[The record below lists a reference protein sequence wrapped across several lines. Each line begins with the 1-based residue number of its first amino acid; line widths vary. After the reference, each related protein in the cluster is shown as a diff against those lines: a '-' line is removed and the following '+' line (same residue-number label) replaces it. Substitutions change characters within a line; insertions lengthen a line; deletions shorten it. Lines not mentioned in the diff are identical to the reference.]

1 MTTIIEFQFRKK
13 KKTTLES
20 LKEKKKQLLVGKI
33 NGGSEEIKVKKRDLE
48 WVRSMDKLSETERGK
63 ESEERG
69 YHGWIMG
76 EREISEG
83 VVKLLEIECGRKER

>member
-1 MTTIIEFQFRKK
+1 
-13 KKTTLES
+13 
-20 LKEKKKQLLVGKI
+20 
-33 NGGSEEIKVKKRDLE
+33 
-48 WVRSMDKLSETERGK
+48 MDKLSETERGK